1 MTIANFDNFGN
12 IGNGNYNDGNK
23 FDNIGKSSTFG
34 NNGKGFGAQIKMTIS
49 ALHCDSGLA

>member
-23 FDNIGKSSTFG
+23 FDNIGKISTFG